1 MRVILSHPYSGA
13 IYWWFANQGGDI
25 HPDQKSKKPRYGYYR
40 TLYGDVDKNLDTALA
55 CAIVFDDI
63 ILPAADSFIPG
74 GVSNLG
80 MIGSCDPIHEAGKIA
95 SDLGSAL
102 LDDAEIERILRTV
115 PHNARSQAIQYAVA
129 DILLAQEH
137 NAPIICTLGRRA
149 LVQRLVELGIGGLSP
164 LASEALLRLGV
175 NASSG
180 LQDYVTIVGLDVI
193 SRDTESLGRI
203 KWNPDIRN
211 YATKFQSVLF
221 GVSEQAPIRDLYDA
235 IGQAWESAEA
245 RRGLKGFFSAT
256 TRTLSVFGLIP
267 AAGTVTGAAALA
279 SDAASSVTSR
289 MEKKASWYELGPEM
303 MRLER
308 LDSLEAELKR
318 RGHL

>member
-13 IYWWFANQGGDI
+13 IYWWFANQGDI
-25 HPDQKSKKPRYGYYR
+25 DPDQKSKKPRHGYYR

-55 CAIVFDDI
+55 CAVVFDDI
-63 ILPAADSFIPG
+63 ILPSADSFIPG
-74 GVSNLG
+74 DVSNLG
-80 MIGSCDPIHEAGKIA
+80 MTGSWEPITEAWKIT
-95 SDLGSAL
+95 SDLGSVL
-102 LDDAEIERILRTV
+102 LEDEGIKKVLSKV
-115 PHNARSQAIQYAVA
+115 PRNARNQAIWYAVA

-137 NAPIICTLGRRA
+137 NAPIICAPGRRA

-175 NASSG
+175 NVSSG
-180 LQDYVTIVGLDVI
+180 LRDYVTIVGLDVI
-193 SRDTESLGRI
+193 SRDAESLGRI
-203 KWNPDIRN
+203 KWNSDIRN
-211 YATKFQSVLF
+211 YATKFQSALF
-221 GVSEQAPIRDLYDA
+221 GLSEQAPIGDLYDA

-267 AAGTVTGAAALA
+267 AVGTVTGAAALA
-279 SDAASSVTSR
+279 SDAASSVAGR

-318 RGHL
+318 RGYL